1 MKRALLFA
9 AAVAAF
15 PLTAAPA
22 AGVRQRIAVLDL
34 RAVQGVSPGTATILT
49 AIVVDDTAR
58 GGYDVISQA
67 DISAMLGF
75 EKQKQVLGC
84 AEDSSCLAEIGGA
97 LGVEFVLSGQVGQ
110 IGSRFH
116 LSLQLLDARKSKV
129 VSRVARFSDRD
140 EDRLAE
146 AAQRSLGELLEA
158 ARAASQQRVA
168 TRTDTPA
175 KAPAS
180 NPEPP
185 PPAKLASPGP
195 DLAARP
201 ALPQPASPA
210 ERSSGFHPSRRTAWL
225 TMGGGAA
232 LMLGGVVFGLQAASK
247 KSDLENAWADPN
259 YPALYDSKS
268 KEVKSAA
275 LLSNVFWGAGI
286 ATSGAGAWM
295 FFRSRERFAV
305 APVAA
310 DGQLG
315 LVAAGSF

>member
-1 MKRALLFA
+1 MKRALLLA

-22 AGVRQRIAVLDL
+22 AGGRQRIAVLDL
-34 RAVQGVSPGTATILT
+34 RAVQGVAPGTAAILT

-146 AAQRSLGELLEA
+146 AAQRSLGELLDA

-168 TRTDTPA
+168 TPPA
-175 KAPAS
+175 KAPAA

-185 PPAKLASPGP
+185 LPAKLDSPRP

-201 ALPQPASPA
+201 ALPQPPSPA

-259 YPALYDSKS
+259 YQALYDSRS
-268 KEVKSAA
+268 KEVRSAA